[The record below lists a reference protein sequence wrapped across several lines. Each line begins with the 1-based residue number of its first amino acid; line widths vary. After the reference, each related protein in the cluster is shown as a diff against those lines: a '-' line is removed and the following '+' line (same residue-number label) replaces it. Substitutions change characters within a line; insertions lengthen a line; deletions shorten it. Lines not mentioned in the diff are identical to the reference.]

1 MKVHRYPARP
11 VQRRAGRIGLRT
23 AVLAGLA
30 LLCLWAI
37 YALSGA
43 PVATQSRP
51 VKTQAERPAPR
62 APEIL
67 HEDKGGIQILE
78 RVQVQALPAIEVQ
91 PLFEA
96 GLRLTFD
103 ETTKLRFVARDRASG
118 KPESSAVMTAA
129 LLHGTNPPV
138 ALKVEEVDD
147 GVFEVPVTPHGPGRF
162 DVVLSAKACRSA
174 RSGWAWSGP
183 QAARPAW
190 TTSSTSPAT
199 CAQAA
204 RDRAGAAGPGELAT
218 AGQAFSLNR

>member
-43 PVATQSRP
+43 PVATKSRP

-162 DVVLSAKACRSA
+162 DVVLSANGVQVGSQRVGVVGTAGGA
-174 RSGWAWSGP
+174 PGVDDFLDFTG
-183 QAARPAW
+183 
-190 TTSSTSPAT
+190 
-199 CAQAA
+199 
-204 RDRAGAAGPGELAT
+204 DMRAGRSRPGGRGRT
-218 AGQAFSLNR
+218 R